1 MAKELKHIDISSA
14 ERKIILSLIETHL
27 PNTTVWAYGSRATWS
42 AHPQSDLDLVAF
54 ASEDQKN
61 AVYDLKEAFEE
72 SDLPFRVDFFVWD
85 NVPDEFRGNIERDRV
100 VLVKKAINSMAKLG
114 DLCTK
119 IGSGATPRGGNKV
132 YLDNGPITL
141 IRSQNIYN
149 NFFSWDGLVYINEIQ
164 AKKLS
169 NVEILEGDI
178 LLNITGDSVARCCT
192 VARESL
198 PARVNQHVCII
209 RPNSSK
215 LNAKFLQYVLVSPQM
230 QSLLLSWANSGGTRN
245 ALTKS
250 MVETLKIPFPPLK
263 IQKAIAHILGTLD
276 DKIDLNRRMNE
287 TLEAMAQ
294 AIFKSWFVDF
304 DGCTEFEDSELGRTP
319 KGWEF
324 GKLSDVLELA
334 YGKALKKADRIE
346 GEFPV
351 YGSGGVTGSHNKHL
365 AEGPGI
371 IVGRKGTVGKVYWED
386 KPFFPIDTVFYV
398 KPQKGIPLIFAY
410 ELLRSLGLEDMNT
423 DAAVPG
429 LNRNNAYNK
438 DVCIPDTNAL
448 EKFASSVGMLFD
460 KRKQNLRQIEKLIS
474 IRDTLLPKLISGELR
489 VDEAEKMVEN
499 Q

>member
-1 MAKELKHIDISSA
+1 MSKSGKNDKADVISNSVN
-14 ERKIILSLIETHL
+14 ETL
-27 PNTTVWAYGSRATWS
+27 N
-42 AHPQSDLDLVAF
+42 
-54 ASEDQKN
+54 
-61 AVYDLKEAFEE
+61 
-72 SDLPFRVDFFVWD
+72 
-85 NVPDEFRGNIERDRV
+85 NIERERV
-100 VLVKKAINSMAKLG
+100 VLVEGADIFHKFCSLEAYADIVMGQSPTGNSCNQTGEGFPL
-114 DLCTK
+114 L
-119 IGSGATPRGGNKV
+119 
-132 YLDNGPITL
+132 NGPTEFGPYHPYPKQFTT
-141 IRSQNIYN
+141 SPTK
-149 NFFSWDGLVYINEIQ
+149 FSE
-164 AKKLS
+164 K
-169 NVEILEGDI
+169 GDI
-178 LLNITGDSVARCCT
+178 LFCVRGSTTGRMNWADQRYVIGRGIAAIRHKQG
-192 VARESL
+192 REFQPFL
-198 PARVNQHVCII
+198 RAII
-209 RPNSSK
+209 EYQLKELLGAATGSTFPNVSK
-215 LNAKFLQYVLVSPQM
+215 
-230 QSLLLSWANSGGTRN
+230 SLLNGMKCPDVPESS
-245 ALTKS
+245 
-250 MVETLKIPFPPLK
+250 
-263 IQKAIAHILGTLD
+263 QKAIAHILGTID

-304 DGCTEFEDSELGRTP
+304 DGCTEFEDSELGLVP
-319 KGWEF
+319 KGWESR
-324 GKLSDVLELA
+324 KLSDVLELA

-398 KPQKGIPLIFAY
+398 KPQKGIPLVFAY

-499 Q
+499 